1 MKLTPE
7 LKKLILQPV
16 HCIGYLATVHGNFSL
31 DHNEYDNKWYF
42 QKNFSRDYFAGIATD
57 NISSWKHNRKFEFKE
72 TEFSG
77 VIVKIDR
84 VLVSTTLGVYKRD
97 YRGDLFACDYAPSK
111 GEGCTLIAATVF
123 YRNGCKRIVPL
134 DCIQEFAEFS
144 NGKETKDLMKKLESL
159 INNQSKN
166 TITYHDD
173 GRIEIEN
180 MYYNLDPEAVE
191 LLELKRYLVLDVHN
205 RTARFYAEAG
215 NECFNIWD
223 EEYEQIMNAMNSKM
237 KDECGFVPDLSYGE
251 NNFDRLVNFARFPF
265 APELNELCKEEVLG
279 PSFREIEEE
288 LKRSSDGIRKFI
300 LHTDLPYTTKTN
312 KLYLL
317 GHRNFLEYLNIWRMG
332 FRDERVIEKL
342 MDADSQKIFAAACP
356 FGSNPI
362 LAEDIGFLFQFYNEK
377 NVAKLMKGRFCSER
391 GYYTTSDTL
400 HYMKILKEGENLPQS
415 VIDKI
420 GNEGFT
426 EYNHNLLMRICR
438 ETQPIEEEHF
448 ENKDITYSDE
458 EKSLE
463 WENEGY
469 KFCLPEDTNR
479 LVDIGSKMNICV
491 GHLYRDK
498 AVNKQCT
505 IIYAKKAD
513 EYELCI
519 EVSKHNNRFRLVQ
532 RSAFNNSD
540 PRGNDMAIFKQW
552 CRVKGVS

>member
-31 DHNEYDNKWYF
+31 DHNQYDNKWYF

-77 VIVKIDR
+77 VIVKIGR

-123 YRNGCKRIVPL
+123 YKNGCKRIVPL
-134 DCIQEFAEFS
+134 DCIQESVEFS
-144 NGKETKDLMKKLESL
+144 NGKKTKDLMKKLESL
-159 INNQSKN
+159 IDNPSKN
-166 TITYHDD
+166 IVTYYDD

-180 MYYNLDPEAVE
+180 LYYNLDPETVE
-191 LLELKRYLVLDVHN
+191 LLELKRYLILDVHN
-205 RTARFYAEAG
+205 RTARFYAEVG

-223 EEYEQIMNAMNSKM
+223 EEYEQILSAM
-237 KDECGFVPDLSYGE
+237 KDQMKEECGFVPDLSYGE

-265 APELNELCKEEVLG
+265 APELNELCNEEVLG
-279 PSFREIEEE
+279 PTYCEIEGE
-288 LKRSSDGIRKFI
+288 LKRSSDGVKKFI
-300 LHTDLPYTTKTN
+300 LHTGLPYTPKIN
-312 KLYLL
+312 RLVLQ
-317 GHRNFLEYLNIWRMG
+317 GHRIFLEYLNIWSMG
-332 FRDERVIEKL
+332 FRDEKVIEKL
-342 MDADSQKIFAAACP
+342 MDADSQKIFAASCP
-356 FGSNPI
+356 YTMYPA
-362 LAEDIGFLFQFYNEK
+362 LAGDIGFLFQFYDEK
-377 NVAKLMKGRFCSER
+377 TVAKLMKGRFSSER
-391 GYYTTSDTL
+391 GCYTTSDVL
-400 HYMKILKEGENLPQS
+400 HYMILLNEGGNLTQN

-420 GNEGFT
+420 GKEGFT
-426 EYNHNLLMRICR
+426 EYNHNLLMRIWWDL
-438 ETQPIEEEHF
+438 QPSEGEMF
-448 ENKDITYSDE
+448 ENKVITYSDE
-458 EKSLE
+458 EKNLE
-463 WENEGY
+463 WENGGY

-479 LVDIGSKMNICV
+479 LIDIGSKMNICV

-498 AVNKQCT
+498 AVNKECT
-505 IIYAKKAD
+505 IVYAKKAD

-519 EVSKHNNRFRLVQ
+519 EVHKYNERFRLVQ
-532 RSAFNNSD
+532 RSAFNNQD
-540 PRGNDMAIFKQW
+540 PHGNDLLIFKQW

>member
-1 MKLTPE
+1 MKLSPE

-16 HCIGYLATVHGNFSL
+16 HCIGYLAAVHGNFRL

-111 GEGCTLIAATVF
+111 GDGCTLIAATVF

-134 DCIQEFAEFS
+134 DCIQESAEFS
-144 NGKETKDLMKKLESL
+144 NGKETKNLMKKLESL
-159 INNQSKN
+159 IDNQSKN
-166 TITYHDD
+166 SITFHDD

-180 MYYNLDPEAVE
+180 LYYNLDPETVE

-205 RTARFYAEAG
+205 RTARFYAEVG

-223 EEYEQIMNAMNSKM
+223 EEYEQILSAM
-237 KDECGFVPDLSYGE
+237 KDQMKEECGFVPDLSYGE

-265 APELNELCKEEVLG
+265 APELNELCNEEVLG
-279 PSFREIEEE
+279 PTYCEIEGE
-288 LKRSSDGIRKFI
+288 LKRSSDGVKKFI
-300 LHTDLPYTTKTN
+300 QLTGLPYTPRIN
-312 KLYLL
+312 KILL
-317 GHRNFLEYLNIWRMG
+317 QGHRDFTEYFSIRSLG
-332 FRDERVIEKL
+332 FKDENLIKKL
-342 MDADSQKIFAAACP
+342 MDADKFKIFAAATPHSDNLCLKTDV
-356 FGSNPI
+356 S
-362 LAEDIGFLFQFYNEK
+362 FLFRLYDEK
-377 NVAKLMKGRFCSER
+377 TVVKLISEHLANR
-391 GYYTTSDTL
+391 NHYTTNDCLS
-400 HYMKILKEGENLPQS
+400 YMKEISETEELPQD
-415 VIDKI
+415 VINKI
-420 GNEGFT
+420 GKEGFT
-426 EYNHNLLMRICR
+426 EYNHNLLMRIWR
-438 ETQPIEEEHF
+438 DLQPSGGEQF
-448 ENKDITYSDE
+448 ENEAISYSDE
-458 EKSLE
+458 EKNLE
-463 WENEGY
+463 WENAGY
-469 KFCLPEDTNR
+469 KFCLPENTGR

-498 AVNKQCT
+498 AVNKECT
-505 IIYAKKAD
+505 IVYAQKDD

-519 EVSKHNNRFRLVQ
+519 EVNKHNNRFRLVQ
-532 RSAFNNSD
+532 KSAFNNSV
-540 PRGNDMAIFKQW
+540 PKGQNMTIFKQW

>member
-1 MKLTPE
+1 MKLSPE
-7 LKKLILQPV
+7 HKKLILQPV
-16 HCIGYLATVHGNFSL
+16 HCTGYLSPSHGNFCL
-31 DHNEYDNKWYF
+31 EHNEYDNKWYF
-42 QKNFSRDYFAGIATD
+42 QKDFNRDSFAGIATD

-84 VLVSTTLGVYKRD
+84 VIVSTTLGVYSMD
-97 YRGDLFACDYAPSK
+97 DRGKLCACDYAPSRRN
-111 GEGCTLIAATVF
+111 GCLVIAATVF

-134 DCIQEFAEFS
+134 DCIQEAAEFT
-144 NGKETKDLMKKLESL
+144 NGKETKALMKKLSSL
-159 INNQSKN
+159 IENQSEN
-166 TITYHDD
+166 TITYNED

-180 MYYNLDPEAVE
+180 QYYNLDPETTE

-205 RTARFYAEAG
+205 RGARFYAEVG
-215 NECFNIWD
+215 NECFNICD
-223 EEYEQIMNAMNSKM
+223 EEYEQIMAVMNEQM

-279 PSFREIEEE
+279 PSFREIKNE
-288 LKRSSDGIRKFI
+288 LKRSTDGIKKFI
-300 LHTDLPYTTKTN
+300 QLTGLPYTTKTN
-312 KLYLL
+312 RLFLQ
-317 GHRNFLEYLNIWRMG
+317 GHRNFLEYLNIWNMG
-332 FRDERVIEKL
+332 FRDEKVIEKL
-342 MDADSQKIFAAACP
+342 IVADSQKIFAAACP
-356 FGSNPI
+356 FGLNPV
-362 LAEDIGFLFQFYNEK
+362 LAEDIGFLFQFYDEK
-377 NVAKLMKGRFCSER
+377 TVAKLMAGRFCSDR
-391 GYYTTSDTL
+391 GYYATSDML
-400 HYMKILKEGENLPQS
+400 HYMKILKEGENLTQNI
-415 VIDKI
+415 IDKI
-420 GNEGFT
+420 GKEGFT
-426 EYNHNLLMRICR
+426 EYNHNLLMRIYR
-438 ETQPIEEEHF
+438 DLHPKEEEHF

-479 LVDIGSKMNICV
+479 LVDIGSKMNICF

>member
-7 LKKLILQPV
+7 LEKLILQPV
-16 HCIGYLATVHGNFSL
+16 HCIGYLAAVHGNFSL

-97 YRGDLFACDYAPSK
+97 YRGDLFACDFAPSK
-111 GEGCTLIAATVF
+111 GDGCTLIAATVF

-134 DCIQEFAEFS
+134 DCIQESAEFS

-159 INNQSKN
+159 IDNQSKN

-180 MYYNLDPEAVE
+180 LYYNLDPGTVE
-191 LLELKRYLVLDVHN
+191 LLELKRYLILDVRN
-205 RTARFYAEAG
+205 CAARFYAEAG
-215 NECFNIWD
+215 NECFYIGD
-223 EEYEQIMNAMNSKM
+223 EEYEQILSAM
-237 KDECGFVPDLSYGE
+237 KDQMKEECGFAPDLSYGE

-265 APELNELCKEEVLG
+265 APELNELCNEEVLG
-279 PSFREIEEE
+279 PTYREIEEE
-288 LKRSSDGIRKFI
+288 LKRSSDGVKKFI
-300 LHTDLPYTTKTN
+300 QHTGLPYTPKIN
-312 KLYLL
+312 RLFLQ
-317 GHRNFLEYLNIWRMG
+317 GHLSFLEYLNIWSMG
-332 FRDERVIEKL
+332 FRDEKVIEKL
-342 MDADSQKIFAAACP
+342 MDADSQKFFAASCP
-356 FGSNPI
+356 YTKYPA
-362 LAEDIGFLFQFYNEK
+362 LVVDIGFLFQFYDEK
-377 NVAKLMKGRFCSER
+377 TVAKLMKGRFSSE
-391 GYYTTSDTL
+391 GECYTTSDAL
-400 HYMKILKEGENLPQS
+400 HYMMLLNEGGNLTQN

-426 EYNHNLLMRICR
+426 EYNHNLLMRILR
-438 ETQPIEEEHF
+438 ETQPAEEEHF

-463 WENEGY
+463 WENGGY

-498 AVNKQCT
+498 AVNKECT
-505 IIYAKKAD
+505 IVYAKKAD

-519 EVSKHNNRFRLVQ
+519 EVHKHNERFRLVQ
-532 RSAFNNSD
+532 RSAFNNQD
-540 PRGNDMAIFKQW
+540 PHGNDLLIFRQW